1 MYQFYFLSVIVNLL
15 AGLTLSADYL
25 FEKFNALMP
34 VKEFLGKKGFKVTLG
49 AFALVV
55 GFLKL
60 LLPPIGRYVPIAGDL
75 LPALV
80 GLAMGAALL
89 FELFKERTKVP
100 AETVDGLEKVVVTYK
115 VPLGFSGIGISL
127 LHFLIPTALFL

>member
-1 MYQFYFLSVIVNLL
+1 MYQFYFLSVFVNLL

-34 VKEFLGKKGFKVTLG
+34 VKEFLGKKGFKITLG
-49 AFALVV
+49 VFALVV

-60 LLPPIGRYVPIAGDL
+60 LILSRDNDVPVVGDL
-75 LPALV
+75 LPALA

-89 FELFKERTKVP
+89 FELFKERTNVP
-100 AETVDGLEKVVVTYK
+100 AKTVNGLEKVVVTYK
-115 VPLGFSGIGISL
+115 VPLGLSGIGISL
-127 LHFLIPTALFL
+127 LHFLIPGALFL